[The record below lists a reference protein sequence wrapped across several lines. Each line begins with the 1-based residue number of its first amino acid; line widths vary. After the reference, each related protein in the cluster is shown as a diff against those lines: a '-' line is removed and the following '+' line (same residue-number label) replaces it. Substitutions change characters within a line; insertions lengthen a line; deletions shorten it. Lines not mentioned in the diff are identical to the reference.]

1 MSDFVTEYRL
11 EYTDSRHGDANLR
24 TRPLDRPAQN
34 SNILGVKLKV
44 GARHIKF
51 KDSAGW
57 EQQVAVRTG
66 ALQAGLGTCNIDN

>member
-11 EYTDSRHGDANLR
+11 EYADSRHGDANLR
-24 TRPLDRPAQN
+24 AKPLDRPAQN
-34 SNILGVKLKV
+34 SNIPGVKVKV

-51 KDSAGW
+51 KDSTGW
-57 EQQVAVRTG
+57 EQQVAVRMG